1 MDRGAWSAAVHGVT
15 QSGTRLKQLSMSV
28 CTGEGNGKPLQYY
41 CLENPRM
48 EEPGGLPSVGL
59 HRVGHDWSDL
69 AVAAAMI
76 FIFWMLSFK
85 PAVSLSSFSF
95 IMKFFSFSLLPS
107 IRVVSSV
114 YLRLSIFLLAIL
126 IPTCAS
132 SNPGFCIM
140 CSAYKLNMQG
150 DNIQIWCTSESNLER
165 FWALPCWHV
174 KRVQLYGN
182 LNILWHCLPLGR
194 KCLKSNRCK
203 WCFKFLFWRCEFE
216 IF

>member
-1 MDRGAWSAAVHGVT
+1 MWTFVDQVMSLFIYAIYVCHSFSMEQASFNYMAAVNICTDFGT
-15 QSGTRLKQLSMSV
+15 Q
-28 CTGEGNGKPLQYY
+28 
-41 CLENPRM
+41 ENKVYNCFHCF
-48 EEPGGLPSVGL
+48 PSVFHEVMG
-59 HRVGHDWSDL
+59 SD
-69 AVAAAMI
+69 AMI
-76 FIFWMLSFK
+76 FIFCMLSFK